1 MLPYYLALLTNV
13 LMLCYL
19 LIANWVMRPWN
30 NPYKWME
37 FLRYLRHTITFLCLT
52 SIIWVATT

>member
-1 MLPYYLALLTNV
+1 MLPYYLALLTNI

-19 LIANWVMRPWN
+19 LTANWVMRPWN
-30 NPYKWME
+30 NPYKWMK
-37 FLRYLRHTITFLCLT
+37 FLRYLRNTITFLCLT